1 MVSNLLYSPSE
12 RTPKYSTSLRIAQG
26 ITAALAFSILLAG
39 TNATTPMLP
48 LYHQVLSFTP
58 LMMSLT
64 FVCYVSVLI
73 GVLLICS
80 HPTFVRWSSP
90 MLCLSLLVAAISDVF
105 LSTATGSGILLGRA
119 IAGIAGGIGTGSAAA
134 LVVAALGSLGRS
146 LSATGNLIGA
156 VAGTAFAQ
164 ACIALWGAAAM
175 RWTFLFH
182 GVVCLFLLIALS
194 IILVLRHQDNSK
206 LLCEVSKG
214 KAVVWSS
221 IRNHPIALTVGCLSW
236 ITISAAIVSLPSF
249 YAALEMGWI
258 SAYGIIILLA
268 FSAAGQ
274 LCSPWLGQIAP
285 WSSGVATITAGI
297 IFLLLG
303 ADLRLSSLATIGF
316 AVIGMGIGVSYRL
329 GLITFT
335 KGSSPAQQ
343 GALSSFY
350 AAITYGAAAACA
362 LALGIA
368 GNEVGLHMTVIILFG
383 ILAALTLLLSGKAPC
398 LGNTRE

>member
-1 MVSNLLYSPSE
+1 MVSNLLYSPSQ
-12 RTPKYSTSLRIAQG
+12 RSPRYSSTLRIAQG

-48 LYHQVLSFTP
+48 LYHHILSFTP

-64 FVCYVSVLI
+64 FVCYVGVLI

-80 HPTFVRWSSP
+80 RPMFVRWSSP
-90 MLCLSLLVAAISDVF
+90 MLCLSLLVAAISDVL
-105 LSTATGSGILLGRA
+105 LSTATGSGILFGRA

-134 LVVAALGSLGRS
+134 LVVAALGSSGRS

-164 ACIALWGAAAM
+164 TCIAWWGVAAM
-175 RWTFLFH
+175 RWTFLLH
-182 GVVCLFLLIALS
+182 GLVCMFLLIALS
-194 IILVLRHQDNSK
+194 IILVLRHQDNRK
-206 LLCEVSKG
+206 LLFDVTKG
-214 KAVVWSS
+214 KAAISES
-221 IRNHPIALTVGCLSW
+221 IRNHPLALTVGCISW

-249 YAALEMGWI
+249 YSTHEMGWI
-258 SAYGIIILLA
+258 SAYGIIILLV

-274 LCSPWLGQIAP
+274 LSSPWLAQIAP
-285 WSSGVATITAGI
+285 WGSGVTAITAGI
-297 IFLLLG
+297 VFLLLG
-303 ADLRLSSLATIGF
+303 ADLGLSSLAAIGF

-350 AAITYGAAAACA
+350 AAITYGAAAICA
-362 LALGIA
+362 LALGVA
-368 GNEVGLHMTVIILFG
+368 GNEFGLHLTVVVLFS
-383 ILAALTLLLSGKAPC
+383 ILAAFTLLLSGKAPC
-398 LGNTRE
+398 LGSTKE